1 MSVSKPASEP
11 VSKPAS
17 KPAFESGSA
26 PKAVLWDMDGT
37 LVDTEPY
44 WITAEHDL
52 IASHGGTWS
61 HEQALQLVG
70 NDLLTSGRV
79 IKEQTGIALEP
90 AAIVEALLDR
100 VVAQMAE
107 VVPWRAGARELLAD
121 LAANEVPCALVTMS
135 YQRFVA
141 PVLEALPP
149 HTFATVVTGDTV
161 SRGKPHP
168 EPYLAAARMLGVDP
182 ADSVAIEDSPTG
194 ATSAAAAGCRV
205 LVVPNHVEVPAREEW
220 HISRTLPTSLTALT
234 GALRADR

>member
-1 MSVSKPASEP
+1 MSTTDTSGHLPA
-11 VSKPAS
+11 
-17 KPAFESGSA
+17 
-26 PKAVLWDMDGT
+26 AVLWDMDGT

-44 WITAEHDL
+44 WISAEHDL
-52 IASHGGTWS
+52 ISSYGGSWS

-79 IKEQTGIALEP
+79 IKEQTGIPLEP
-90 AAIVEALLDR
+90 PAIVEALLDR
-100 VVAQMAE
+100 VVAQLAE
-107 VVPWRAGARELLAD
+107 VVPWRVGARDLLAD
-121 LAANEVPCALVTMS
+121 LGAHEVPCALVTMS

-168 EPYLAAARMLGVDP
+168 EPYLAAARMLGLEP
-182 ADSVAIEDSPTG
+182 GECMAIEDSPTG

-205 LVVPNHVEVPAREEW
+205 LVVPNHVEVPEREGW
-220 HISRTLPTSLTALT
+220 HISPTLPTSLTALV